1 MADIITLLPDAVA
14 NQIAAGEVI
23 QRPASVVKEL
33 MENAID
39 SGATEIKL
47 HIKNAGKTLMQ
58 VIDNGKGMSENDA
71 RMCWERHATSKLKVA
86 DDLFN
91 IKTKGFRGEAL
102 ASMAAI
108 AHVELN
114 TRREDFELGTRVI
127 IEGSEVK
134 SQEPVSTTIGSR
146 FSVKNLF
153 FNVPARRN
161 FLKSDPVETRHII
174 EEFQRIAIAH
184 PGLRLSFY
192 NNDKEVF
199 ILQPGNLKQRL
210 IALLGKKYAERLLQV
225 EAETDFVK
233 IHGFVAKP
241 EFARKSR
248 GEQYFFVNERFIKN
262 PYLGH
267 AVSTAFSDL
276 IPKDVYASYF
286 LFFEIDPRLID
297 VNIHPTKT
305 EIKFEDERNIY
316 AILMAGVKQALG
328 RFNAAPSIDFNQ
340 TEGFEIDVVTSKT
353 KIIPPEIQINK
364 DYNPFTQSGF
374 TPKPKP
380 QGKEWESFYDLDE
393 VMKEM
398 GGSDD
403 DEFSQPGTKARQ
415 LVPSEWKDKDVKEN
429 QLAYQLKNAFIITT
443 LKSSLVIID
452 QYRAHF
458 RILYEQLLDQMGN
471 TKANSQKLLFP
482 QPFHP
487 TIISFHALS
496 EMKEWLEILG
506 FSIDW
511 RKDRELL
518 ISGTPADYKIKDP
531 IKTLQ
536 FLADEWVADT
546 IDKSEQPKNRVALNL
561 AAQLAVKKGKKLK
574 REEIEVLI
582 EGLFSCENPYFSPRG
597 NPVMFSLTLEEIQ
610 NKFE

>member
-1 MADIITLLPDAVA
+1 MADIINLLPDAVA

-33 MENAID
+33 IENAVD

-47 HIKNAGKTLMQ
+47 HIKDAGKTLIQ
-58 VIDNGKGMSENDA
+58 VIDNGSGMSENDA
-71 RMCWERHATSKLKVA
+71 RMCWERHATSKLKTA

-114 TRREDFELGTRVI
+114 TRREDFELGSRII

-134 SQEPVSTTIGSR
+134 SQDPVSTSKGSR

-174 EEFQRIAIAH
+174 EEFQRVAIAH
-184 PGLRLSFY
+184 PGIRLSLY
-192 NNDKEVF
+192 NNEKEVF
-199 ILQPGNLKQRL
+199 VLLPGNLKQRL

-225 EAETDFVK
+225 EAETGFVK

-248 GEQYFFVNERFIKN
+248 GEQYFFVNQRFIKS

-267 AVSTAFSDL
+267 AVSIAFSDL
-276 IPKDVYASYF
+276 IPKDVYPSYF
-286 LFFEIDPRLID
+286 IFFEIDPHAID

-316 AILMAGVKQALG
+316 AVLMAAVKQALG
-328 RFNAAPSIDFNQ
+328 RFNATPSIDFNQ
-340 TEGFEIDVVTSKT
+340 PEGFEIDVVTSKT
-353 KIIPPEIQINK
+353 KIIPPEIQVNK

-374 TPKPKP
+374 SPKPKP
-380 QGKEWESFYDLDE
+380 DSKEWESFYDLDD

-398 GGSDD
+398 GSSD
-403 DEFSQPGTKARQ
+403 SQPVATGDQ
-415 LVPSEWKDKDVKEN
+415 LVPSEWKDKGEKDLP
-429 QLAYQLKNAFIITT
+429 LAYQFKNAFIITT

-458 RILYEQLLDQMGN
+458 RVIYEQLLEQLDSSGV
-471 TKANSQKLLFP
+471 NSQKLLFP
-482 QPFHP
+482 QPFYP
-487 TIISFHALS
+487 TAITYHALS
-496 EMKEWLEILG
+496 EMKEWLEALG

-511 RKDRELL
+511 RKGRELL

-531 IKTLQ
+531 LKTLQ
-536 FLADEWVADT
+536 YLADEWSAET
-546 IDKSEQPKNRVALNL
+546 IDKSEHPKSRMAINL

-574 REEIEVLI
+574 REEIEALI

-597 NPVMFSLTLEEIQ
+597 NPVMFKLTLEEIQ
-610 NKFE
+610 HKFE

>member
-1 MADIITLLPDAVA
+1 MADIINLLPDAVA

-47 HIKNAGKTLMQ
+47 HIKNAGKTLIQ
-58 VIDNGKGMSENDA
+58 VIDNGNGMSENDA

-108 AHVELN
+108 AHVELS
-114 TRREDFELGTRVI
+114 TRREDFELGTRIV

-134 SQEPVSTTIGSR
+134 SQEPVSTAKGSR

-174 EEFQRIAIAH
+174 EEFQRVAIAH
-184 PGLRLSFY
+184 PGIRLSFY
-192 NNDKEVF
+192 NNEKEVF

-210 IALLGKKYAERLLQV
+210 IALLGKKYAERLLQL
-225 EAETDFVK
+225 EAETGFVK
-233 IHGFVAKP
+233 IHGFIVKP

-248 GEQYFFVNERFIKN
+248 GEQYFFVNQRFIKS

-267 AVSTAFSDL
+267 SVSTAFSDL
-276 IPKDVYASYF
+276 IPKDVYPSYF
-286 LFFEIDPRLID
+286 IFLEIDPHAID

-316 AILMAGVKQALG
+316 AVLMAAVKQSLG
-328 RFNAAPSIDFNQ
+328 KFNAAPTIDFNQ
-340 TEGFEIDVVTSKT
+340 PEGFEIDVVTSKT
-353 KIIPPEIQINK
+353 QIVPPEIQVNK

-374 TPKPKP
+374 SPKPKP
-380 QGKEWESFYDLDE
+380 QGKEWESFYDLDD

-403 DEFSQPGTKARQ
+403 PDKTTGQ
-415 LVPSEWKDKDVKEN
+415 LVQSAWKERAVKDLP
-429 QLAYQLKNAFIITT
+429 LAYQFKNAFIITT
-443 LKSSLVIID
+443 LKSSLMIID

-458 RILYEQLLDQMGN
+458 RVIYEQLLEQLN
-471 TKANSQKLLFP
+471 TSGVNSQKLLFP
-482 QPFHP
+482 QPFYP
-487 TIISFHALS
+487 TVVAYHALS
-496 EMKEWLEILG
+496 EMKEWLKALG

-531 IKTLQ
+531 LKTLQ
-536 FLADEWVADT
+536 YLADEWTAET
-546 IDKSEQPKNRVALNL
+546 IDKSEHPKNRIALNL

-574 REEIEVLI
+574 REEIEALI
-582 EGLFSCENPYFSPRG
+582 EGLFSCKNPYFSPRG
-597 NPVMFSLTLEEIQ
+597 NPVMFKLTLEEIQ

>member
-1 MADIITLLPDAVA
+1 MADIINLLPDAVA

-39 SGATEIKL
+39 SGATSIKL
-47 HIKNAGKTLMQ
+47 HIKNAGKTLIQ
-58 VIDNGKGMSENDA
+58 VIDNGSGMSENDA
-71 RMCWERHATSKLKVA
+71 RMCWERHATSKLKIA

-108 AHVELN
+108 AHVELT
-114 TRREDFELGTRVI
+114 TRREDFELGTRII

-134 SQEPVSTTIGSR
+134 SQEPVSATKGSR

-174 EEFQRIAIAH
+174 EEFQRVAIAH
-184 PGLRLSFY
+184 PEIHLSFY
-192 NNDKEVF
+192 NNEKEVF

-210 IALLGKKYAERLLQV
+210 VALLGKKYAERLLQV

-233 IHGFVAKP
+233 IHGFVVKP

-248 GEQYFFVNERFIKN
+248 GEQYFFVNQRFIKS

-267 AVSTAFSDL
+267 SVSIAFSDL
-276 IPKDVYASYF
+276 IPKDVFASYF
-286 LFFEIDPRLID
+286 IFFEIDPHAID

-316 AILMAGVKQALG
+316 AVLMAAVKQSLG
-328 RFNAAPSIDFNQ
+328 KFNAAPTIDFNQ
-340 TEGFEIDVVTSKT
+340 PEGFEIDVVTSKT
-353 KIIPPEIQINK
+353 KIIPPEIQVNK

-374 TPKPKP
+374 SPKPKP
-380 QGKEWESFYDLDE
+380 EGKEWESFYDLDD

-398 GGSDD
+398 GGDTTGQTS
-403 DEFSQPGTKARQ
+403 GQ
-415 LVPSEWKDKDVKEN
+415 LVPSEWKDKTVKDLP
-429 QLAYQLKNAFIITT
+429 LAYQFKNAFIITT
-443 LKSSLVIID
+443 LKSSLMIID

-458 RILYEQLLDQMGN
+458 RVIYEQLLEQLDSSGV
-471 TKANSQKLLFP
+471 NSQKLLFP
-482 QPFHP
+482 QPFYP
-487 TIISFHALS
+487 TIVAYHALS
-496 EMKEWLEILG
+496 EMKEWLEALG

-531 IKTLQ
+531 LKTLQ
-536 FLADEWVADT
+536 YLADEWTAET
-546 IDKSEQPKNRVALNL
+546 IDKKEHPKNRMALNL

-574 REEIEVLI
+574 REEIEALI

-597 NPVMFSLTLEEIQ
+597 NPVMFKLTLEEIQ
-610 NKFE
+610 HKFE

>member
-1 MADIITLLPDAVA
+1 MSDIINLLPDAVA

-23 QRPASVVKEL
+23 QRPASVIKEL
-33 MENAID
+33 MENALD
-39 SGATEIKL
+39 SGASDIKL
-47 HIKNAGKTLMQ
+47 HIKNAGKTLIQ
-58 VIDNGKGMSENDA
+58 VIDNGTGMSENDA

-114 TRREDFELGTRVI
+114 TRRKDFELGTRII

-134 SQEPVSTTIGSR
+134 SQEPVSTAIGSR

-174 EEFQRIAIAH
+174 EEFQRVAIAH
-184 PGLRLSFY
+184 PGIRLSFY
-192 NNDKEVF
+192 NNEKEVF

-210 IALLGKKYAERLLQV
+210 IALLGKKYAERLLQL
-225 EAETDFVK
+225 EAETGFVK
-233 IHGFVAKP
+233 VHGFIVKP

-248 GEQYFFVNERFIKN
+248 GEQYFFVNQRFIKS

-267 AVSTAFSDL
+267 SVSTAFSDL
-276 IPKDVYASYF
+276 IPKDVYPSYF
-286 LFFEIDPRLID
+286 IFLEIDPHAID

-316 AILMAGVKQALG
+316 AVLMAAVKQALG
-328 RFNAAPSIDFNQ
+328 RFNATPSIDFNQ
-340 TEGFEIDVVTSKT
+340 PEGFEIDVVTSKT
-353 KIIPPEIQINK
+353 KIIPPEINVNK

-380 QGKEWESFYDLDE
+380 EGKEWESFYDLDD

-398 GGSDD
+398 GGEKQAGPS
-403 DEFSQPGTKARQ
+403 GQ
-415 LVPSEWKDKDVKEN
+415 LVPSEWKDKAVKDLP
-429 QLAYQLKNAFIITT
+429 LAYQFKNAFIITT
-443 LKSSLVIID
+443 LMSSLMIID

-458 RILYEQLLDQMGN
+458 RVIYEQLLEQLGSSG
-471 TKANSQKLLFP
+471 ANSQKLLFP
-482 QPFHP
+482 QPFYP
-487 TIISFHALS
+487 SVVSYHALS
-496 EMKEWLEILG
+496 EMKEWLEALG

-531 IKTLQ
+531 LKTLQ
-536 FLADEWVADT
+536 YLADEWTAET
-546 IDKSEQPKNRVALNL
+546 IDKSEHPKNRMVINL

-574 REEIEVLI
+574 REEIEALI

-597 NPVMFSLTLEEIQ
+597 NPVMFKLTLEEIQ

>member
-1 MADIITLLPDAVA
+1 MADIINLLPDAVA

-47 HIKNAGKTLMQ
+47 HIKDAGKTLIQ
-58 VIDNGKGMSENDA
+58 VIDNGYGMSENDA
-71 RMCWERHATSKLKVA
+71 RMCWERHATSKLKTA

-114 TRREDFELGTRVI
+114 TRREDFELGSRII

-134 SQEPVSTTIGSR
+134 SQEPVSTAKGSR

-184 PGLRLSFY
+184 PGIRLSLY
-192 NNDKEVF
+192 NNEKEVF
-199 ILQPGNLKQRL
+199 ILLPGNLKQRL

-225 EAETDFVK
+225 EAETDFIK
-233 IHGFVAKP
+233 IHGFIAKP

-248 GEQYFFVNERFIKN
+248 GEQYFFVNQRFIKS
-262 PYLGH
+262 PYLNH

-286 LFFEIDPRLID
+286 IFFEIDPHAID

-316 AILMAGVKQALG
+316 AILMAAVKQALG
-328 RFNAAPSIDFNQ
+328 RFNAAPTIDFNQ
-340 TEGFEIDVVTSKT
+340 PEGFEIDVVTSKT
-353 KIIPPEIQINK
+353 KIIPPEIQVNK

-374 TPKPKP
+374 SPKPKP
-380 QGKEWESFYDLDE
+380 EGKEWESFYDLED

-398 GGSDD
+398 GGLDN
-403 DEFSQPGTKARQ
+403 EQEETGGQ
-415 LVPSEWKDKDVKEN
+415 LVPSEWKDTGKKDLP
-429 QLAYQLKNAFIITT
+429 LAYQFKNAFIITT

-458 RILYEQLLDQMGN
+458 RVIYEQLLEQLDSTGV
-471 TKANSQKLLFP
+471 NSQKLLFP
-482 QPFHP
+482 QPFYP
-487 TIISFHALS
+487 SVVAYHALS
-496 EMKEWLEILG
+496 EMKEWLEALG

-511 RKDRELL
+511 RKGRELL

-531 IKTLQ
+531 LKTLQ
-536 FLADEWVADT
+536 YLADEWTAET
-546 IDKSEQPKNRVALNL
+546 IDKSEHPKSRIAINL

-574 REEIEVLI
+574 REEIEALI

-597 NPVMFSLTLEEIQ
+597 NPVMFKLTLEEIQ
-610 NKFE
+610 HKFE